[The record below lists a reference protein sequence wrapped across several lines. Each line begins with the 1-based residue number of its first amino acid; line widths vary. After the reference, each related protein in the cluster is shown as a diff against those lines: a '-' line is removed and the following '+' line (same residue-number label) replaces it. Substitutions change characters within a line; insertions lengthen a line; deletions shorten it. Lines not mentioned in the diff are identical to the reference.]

1 MRTFLFVMLVACGG
15 GTKSAP
21 PPVSN
26 EAPPP
31 TATVDQTALP
41 ADADSPTRCEDA
53 KSSEMAKCAVAT
65 MEHYTNKMCSCTDK
79 TCANG
84 VNEGLTKWGTN
95 MAKTAGA
102 HKDEKPDPDLAK
114 KSADIMTRYTECMTK
129 LLMGAEPPSDPC
141 GGGDNPCG

>member
-1 MRTFLFVMLVACGG
+1 MRTFLFVMLAACGG

-31 TATVDQTALP
+31 VATVEQSPQPAN
-41 ADADSPTRCEDA
+41 ADAPNRCEDA
-53 KSSEMAKCAVAT
+53 KTGEAAKCAVAT
-65 MEHYTNKMCSCTDK
+65 MEYYSNRMCACTDK
-79 TCANG
+79 ACADT
-84 VNEGLTKWGTN
+84 VNEALAAWGTH

-102 HKDEKPDPDLAK
+102 AAEEKPDPELAK

-129 LLMGAEPPSDPC
+129 LLMNAPPPPDPC
-141 GGGDNPCG
+141 GGGEDPCG